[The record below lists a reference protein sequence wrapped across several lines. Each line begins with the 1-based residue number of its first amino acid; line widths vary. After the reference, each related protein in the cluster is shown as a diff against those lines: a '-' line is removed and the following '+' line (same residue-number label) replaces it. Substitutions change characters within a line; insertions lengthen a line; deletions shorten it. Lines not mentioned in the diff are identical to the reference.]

1 MTYGKLSNNKIY
13 LVPSQIKYHDSMF
26 LNPTEEIL
34 KAEGYKPVI
43 LVTPPAVPTGYH
55 LVESWTE
62 TTNVITQVWTT
73 AANSLS
79 STS

>member
-1 MTYGKLSNNKIY
+1 MTYGKLVNSKIQ
-13 LVPSQIKYHDSMF
+13 LVPGSIKYQDHMY

-43 LVTPPAVPTGYH
+43 LVAPPAVPTGYH

-73 AANSLS
+73 AANS
-79 STS
+79 